1 MCQLVATHQCA
12 CVVEPGVVVVE
23 VSFGGL
29 ISLVGDL
36 VQLEHEGEVSHPPHL
51 HLWRLGRVSVN
62 GKEHI
67 NSRATRKH
75 SSRMRTDRAVTRM
88 RRERVAMRPIMD
100 RMTHT
105 CENITFPCGR

>member
-1 MCQLVATHQCA
+1 MYQLAATNQCA

-23 VSFGGL
+23 VSFGGVV
-29 ISLVGDL
+29 SLVGDL
-36 VQLEHEGEVSHPPHL
+36 VQLEHEGEVGHPPHL
-51 HLWRLGRVSVN
+51 HLWRLGSVSVN
-62 GKEHI
+62 SKEHI

-75 SSRMRTDRAVTRM
+75 SSRMSTDRVVTRM
-88 RRERVAMRPIMD
+88 SSERVATRPIVN